1 MTQCLICLSFLD
13 KNLVVGPC
21 GHPFHKDCIFGW
33 IRIKETCPHCLQKM
47 NVRML
52 CRLRMQPMMIF
63 KEIVKDPKKFN
74 ELPEVLRKQIND
86 NKSNSLGDGSGRT
99 LGEVDE
105 KSNATILEL
114 RELVAEQNKQL
125 SSSLKRLSKLEMF
138 QKEAIETRIML
149 EDRVAS
155 LDLAKLELDK
165 TVAKLKRRRTSLTKE
180 NDDLKHAT
188 RVQRNLERLMN
199 GQDFSLSE
207 IVELQDPL
215 EQTSLL
221 LPMVNQLREQNRKIR
236 MNYID
241 MERKAELWTAAQLV
255 RTQELRADLKEVQRR
270 LIKSDAKRDRYKQ
283 KLEAMSKLVQPAR
296 KQRVQLGSHPGGGTG
311 VTITPGI
318 IEPGSTKRKQPL
330 SSFIFPVNSYNLS
343 RAVKSKSIKRKFG
356 FGSENKSTS
365 KGGSLVMKRRRLG
378 NSIF

>member
-1 MTQCLICLSFLD
+1 MTQCLICLSYLD
-13 KNLVVGPC
+13 KNIVVGPC

-33 IRIKETCPHCLQKM
+33 IRIKETCPHCLSKM
-47 NVRML
+47 NARRL
-52 CRLRMQPMMIF
+52 CLLRMQPLMIF
-63 KEIVKDPKKFN
+63 TEIVKDPEKFQ
-74 ELPEVLRKQIND
+74 ELPEVVREQINE
-86 NKSNSLGDGSGRT
+86 NKSNSSEDGSSRT
-99 LGEVDE
+99 SGEVGE
-105 KSNATILEL
+105 KPNATIVEL
-114 RELVAEQNKQL
+114 RELVEEQSKQL

-138 QKEAIETRIML
+138 QKEAIETRIKL

-155 LDLAKLELDK
+155 LDLTKLELDK
-165 TVAKLKRRRTSLTKE
+165 TVEKLKRRRTSLTKE

-188 RVQRNLERLMN
+188 RVQRNLERLMS

-241 MERKAELWTAAQLV
+241 MERKAELRTAAQLV

-270 LIKSDAKRDRYKQ
+270 LIKSDAKRDRYKE
-283 KLEAMSKLVQPAR
+283 KLEFMSKLAQPSR
-296 KQRVQLGSHPGGGTG
+296 KQRVHLGSHPGGGTA
-311 VTITPGI
+311 VKITPGKN
-318 IEPGSTKRKQPL
+318 EPGSITSKQPL
-330 SSFIFPVNSYNLS
+330 SSFVFPVNSCNLK
-343 RAVKSKSIKRKFG
+343 RAVKSKSVKRKFG
-356 FGSENKSTS
+356 FGSANKSTT

>member
-1 MTQCLICLSFLD
+1 
-13 KNLVVGPC
+13 
-21 GHPFHKDCIFGW
+21 
-33 IRIKETCPHCLQKM
+33 
-47 NVRML
+47 ML

-63 KEIVKDPKKFN
+63 QEIVKDPKKFN
-74 ELPEVLRKQIND
+74 ELPELLRKQIKD
-86 NKSNSLGDGSGRT
+86 NKSNSLGDGSGRI
-99 LGEVDE
+99 LGEVNE

-138 QKEAIETRIML
+138 QKEAIETRIKL

-270 LIKSDAKRDRYKQ
+270 LMESDAKRDRYKQ

-296 KQRVQLGSHPGGGTG
+296 KRRAQLGSYPGGGTG
-311 VTITPGI
+311 VTITPGM
-318 IEPGSTKRKQPL
+318 IESGSTNKNEPL
-330 SSFIFPVNSYNLS
+330 SSFIFPVNSCNLN

-356 FGSENKSTS
+356 FGSENKSPS
-365 KGGSLVMKRRRLG
+365 KGGVSSNEKK
-378 NSIF
+378 